1 MEVTDR
7 TAPAM
12 RLKKPPEE
20 HLLRPPEE
28 VTKSSTA
35 SKHKYHIK
43 QPGAAVDDR
52 LKPSLSVFGDRPE
65 ASRNNASMPETGYSG
80 AADRE
85 HRSEEKHRPELQH
98 HSSSHHHQQPKRH
111 GRTGKH
117 KHHPHH
123 VADPD
128 TAPERI
134 IEALFNPKPSDV
146 WTPFTY
152 VVDSGFPSSDSRTER
167 PSGVETA
174 TPQRERRKSERQTN
188 IHKLGVPGSPLT
200 ASTTMTT
207 DSDSDI
213 SRTSGGTD
221 HELRE
226 RERRRRSALRRKG
239 KPISKTRQPVGEIQ
253 RSFFKR
259 LGTQHT
265 EHHMAERTQTRG

>member
-1 MEVTDR
+1 
-7 TAPAM
+7 M

-20 HLLRPPEE
+20 HLLKPPQE

-35 SKHKYHIK
+35 LKHRYHIK
-43 QPGAAVDDR
+43 QTGGEEDAHLRPA
-52 LKPSLSVFGDRPE
+52 LNVFGKTRTEP
-65 ASRNNASMPETGYSG
+65 SRSNTSTHERAYSG
-80 AADRE
+80 EAVRKPI
-85 HRSEEKHRPELQH
+85 SEDKQQQGPNP
-98 HSSSHHHQQPKRH
+98 STHHHQHQHQHQKRH

-134 IEALFNPKPSDV
+134 IEALFNPKPSNV

-152 VVDSGFPSSDSRTER
+152 VVESELPSSDSRTER

-174 TPQRERRKSERQTN
+174 TPQRERRKSEM
-188 IHKLGVPGSPLT
+188 HKLGILGSPLT
-200 ASTTMTT
+200 ASTTITTTTT
-207 DSDSDI
+207 DSDSDV

-226 RERRRRSALRRKG
+226 RERRRRSALRRRG
-239 KPISKTRQPVGEIQ
+239 KPVAKTRQPVGEIQ

-259 LGTQHT
+259 LGT
-265 EHHMAERTQTRG
+265 EHNLD